1 MENATPRVTTDWK
14 ILEMNTTQNFFELLG
29 RVLLSALFLI
39 AGLGKIGGYAA
50 TQGYMEA
57 MGVPGAL
64 LPLVIAL
71 EVGGALAII
80 VGWRTRL
87 TAFLLAG
94 FSIVSAL
101 VFHNALG
108 DQVQFVMFM
117 KNFAIAGAFLLLV
130 ARGAGDWSLDA
141 RRAASVAPLRD
152 RP

>member
-1 MENATPRVTTDWK
+1 
-14 ILEMNTTQNFFELLG
+14 MNTTQNFIELLG
-29 RVLLSALFLI
+29 RILLATLFLI

-57 MGVPGAL
+57 MGVPGML

-80 VGWRTRL
+80 AGWRTRL
-87 TAFLLAG
+87 VAFLLAG
-94 FSIVSAL
+94 FSIVSAVL
-101 VFHNALG
+101 FHSALG

-117 KNFAIAGAFLLLV
+117 KNFSIAGAFLLLV

-141 RRAASVAPLRD
+141 RREASVAPQRS
-152 RP
+152 R

>member
-1 MENATPRVTTDWK
+1 
-14 ILEMNTTQNFFELLG
+14 MNTTQNFIELLG
-29 RVLLSALFLI
+29 RILLATLFLI

-57 MGVPGAL
+57 MGVPGML

-80 VGWRTRL
+80 AGWRTRL
-87 TAFLLAG
+87 VAFLLAG
-94 FSIVSAL
+94 FSIVSAVL
-101 VFHNALG
+101 FHSALG

-117 KNFAIAGAFLLLV
+117 KNFSIAGAFLLLV

-141 RRAASVAPLRD
+141 RREASVDPQRS

>member
-1 MENATPRVTTDWK
+1 MT
-14 ILEMNTTQNFFELLG
+14 TTQNAAELAG
-29 RVLLSALFLI
+29 RILLAALFLI

-57 MGVPGAL
+57 MGVSGAL

-87 TAFLLAG
+87 VAFLLAG

-101 VFHNALG
+101 VFHSALG

-117 KNFAIAGAFLLLV
+117 KNFAVAGAFLLLV

-141 RRAASVAPLRD
+141 RREQSVAPQRG

>member
-1 MENATPRVTTDWK
+1 
-14 ILEMNTTQNFFELLG
+14 MNTTQNLTELLG
-29 RVLLSALFLI
+29 RFLLAALFLI

-57 MGVPGAL
+57 MGVPGML

-80 VGWRTRL
+80 AGWRTRL
-87 TAFLLAG
+87 VAFLLAG
-94 FSIVSAL
+94 FSIVSAVL
-101 VFHNALG
+101 FHSALG

-117 KNFAIAGAFLLLV
+117 KNLSIAGAFLLLV

-141 RRAASVAPLRD
+141 RREASVAPQRS
-152 RP
+152 R